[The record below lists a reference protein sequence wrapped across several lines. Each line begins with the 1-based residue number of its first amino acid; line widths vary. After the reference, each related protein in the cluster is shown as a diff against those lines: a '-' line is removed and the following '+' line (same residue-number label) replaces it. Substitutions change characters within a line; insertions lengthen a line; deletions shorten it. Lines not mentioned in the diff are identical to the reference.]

1 MPKDAEPPFYF
12 TTGIPWRFAQNRA
25 GRFKEWEERSRKE
38 AGGVVTIPQNVSQY
52 W

>member
-25 GRFKEWEERSRKE
+25 GRSKDGRKKP
-38 AGGVVTIPQNVSQY
+38 AGVVTIPQNMSQY